1 MLYFQRNTFQAVL
14 ATDGHHSYAIFN
26 YLKIVWTTGSNS
38 GGETETG
45 LNGDPAV
52 VGIRSA
58 PTICLASYSSVS
70 YQVYMTY

>member
-52 VGIRSA
+52 VGIRLA
-58 PTICLASYSSVS
+58 PTSGK
-70 YQVYMTY
+70 Q